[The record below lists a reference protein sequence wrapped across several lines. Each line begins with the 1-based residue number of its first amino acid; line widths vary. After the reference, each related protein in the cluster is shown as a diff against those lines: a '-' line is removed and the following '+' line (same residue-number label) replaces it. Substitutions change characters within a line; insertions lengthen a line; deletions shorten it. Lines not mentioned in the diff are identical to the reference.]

1 MEAVDTFM
9 CPWLVRGRKPEMSLK
24 VVLWCAIYKHTV
36 SIPYDFFLQASLS
49 PTNNTASGNREQS
62 ATAPSSGEY
71 MSYQLSGTELPHMQ
85 YIHHLYCGT

>member
-24 VVLWCAIYKHTV
+24 VVCNLQAYTV
-36 SIPYDFFLQASLS
+36 SIPYDFFGNMSKMSVPNFLQASLS

-62 ATAPSSGEY
+62 VNAPSSGE
-71 MSYQLSGTELPHMQ
+71 
-85 YIHHLYCGT
+85 